1 MSLSERARFLGTLEI
16 FADLSE
22 DELFDL
28 AAIAEEYEYEK
39 GSVVAYQRDTA
50 NKLIIVRS
58 GRLFSCGRDKNG
70 IVRESRSYFS
80 GDYFDDIWL
89 FTTQTYPATVQGA
102 DPGRFILIEQK
113 ISIIFSNKTPI

>member
-16 FADLSE
+16 FTDLTE

-39 GSVVAYQRDTA
+39 GSVVVYQRDTA

-58 GRLFSCGRDKNG
+58 GRQRHLVRDLQVPN
-70 IVRESRSYFS
+70 RQRH
-80 GDYFDDIWL
+80 
-89 FTTQTYPATVQGA
+89 
-102 DPGRFILIEQK
+102 RRR
-113 ISIIFSNKTPI
+113 